1 MVYVWGEQRINLL
14 MSQTQNLMIGEGYT
28 TTRILV
34 APQNLSSGKLEL
46 TVIPGLLGE
55 IKIDLSDDIHTHAG
69 RIQFKLL

>member
-1 MVYVWGEQRINLL
+1 
-14 MSQTQNLMIGEGYT
+14 MIGEGYT